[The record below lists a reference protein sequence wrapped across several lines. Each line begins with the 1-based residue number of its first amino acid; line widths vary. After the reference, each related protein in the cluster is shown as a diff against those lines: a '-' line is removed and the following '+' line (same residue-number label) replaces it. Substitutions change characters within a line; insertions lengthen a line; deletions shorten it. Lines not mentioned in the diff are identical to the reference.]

1 MNLWIESSYVFED
14 KEQKYEEVLI
24 VAIDKGEEG
33 TETIQSF
40 DINQKTELEH
50 LINYINKE
58 VN

>member
-1 MNLWIESSYVFED
+1 MNLWIESSYDFED
-14 KEQKYEEVLI
+14 KKQKYEEVLI

-40 DINQKTELEH
+40 NINPKTELEH
-50 LINYINKE
+50 LVNYINKE

>member
-1 MNLWIESSYVFED
+1 MNLWIESSYDFED
-14 KEQKYEEVLI
+14 KKQKYEEVLI

-40 DINQKTELEH
+40 NINQKTELEH
-50 LINYINKE
+50 LVNYINKE